1 MSITIAIFIGFAFA
15 IIFLFIYIFISSK
28 SIDRKFQRI
37 GMALEEMNEEIY
49 QLEKKQKKISKDFE
63 LNIEKIISEKMDD
76 VLENLINT
84 IKDYQHKSENEIR
97 SLYNK
102 IEKIES
108 NVKLN
113 TLPHFE
119 TISTKKDDKNKI
131 KELFEIGYSV
141 EEIAKEVNMPVGEVQ
156 LYLKFQNKT

>member
-15 IIFLFIYIFISSK
+15 IIFLFFYIFASSK

-49 QLEKKQKKISKDFE
+49 QLEKQQKRISQNLE
-63 LNIEKIISEKMDD
+63 LDVEKIISNQMNDI
-76 VLENLINT
+76 LENLIKI
-84 IKDYQHKSENEIR
+84 IKESQYKSEDEIK
-97 SLYNK
+97 SLYKK

-108 NVKLN
+108 NIKLN
-113 TLPHFE
+113 TLPNFE
-119 TISTKKDDKNKI
+119 TISDKKDDKSKI

-156 LYLKFQNKT
+156 FYLKF

>member
-15 IIFLFIYIFISSK
+15 IMFLFFYMFVTTRST
-28 SIDRKFQRI
+28 DRKFQRI

-84 IKDYQHKSENEIR
+84 IKDYQNKSENEIR

-113 TLPHFE
+113 TLPNFE
-119 TISTKKDDKNKI
+119 TISTKKDDKSKI

-156 LYLKFQNKT
+156 LYLKF